1 MRGRRQAAR
10 ACPHHKRHK
19 APSGSSGRG
28 MGALVSRSPVGR
40 GPERVMWLPSPPANR
55 LADRRVAGRHAARMV
70 RGLHYGVWPVA
81 QSASSTNTR
90 CDGAFSSIIAPA
102 ECRVLVQQAH
112 PISFSVGLVS
122 RTLNAPTN
130 PCQNSLRPMPG
141 TRAHPRPRQWLWL
154 AGDGCAS
161 CPLLQRLAQSFFPW
175 AAPIPRGT
183 KKRRSAPSSTTFRPC
198 GCSECKPLPQTSHRG
213 RE

>member
-1 MRGRRQAAR
+1 MRLCQEDRGGEAGIVERHRKIVAAFLEGFLPAR
-10 ACPHHKRHK
+10 ADLGLRREHPV
-19 APSGSSGRG
+19 RG
-28 MGALVSRSPVGR
+28 GVFVLA
-40 GPERVMWLPSPPANR
+40 WLFGDDGDVLLLQAHR
-55 LADRRVAGRHAARMV
+55 DDLAGVVAVAG
-70 RGLHYGVWPVA
+70 LFE
-81 QSASSTNTR
+81 
-90 CDGAFSSIIAPA
+90 GAD
-102 ECRVLVQQAH
+102 V
-112 PISFSVGLVS
+112 
-122 RTLNAPTN
+122 
-130 PCQNSLRPMPG
+130 CQISLRLMPG
-141 TRAHPRPRQWLWL
+141 TRALPRPRQWLWL